1 MPPRRKKKAVYAWGD
16 PPEIQ
21 ALGAGFARQG
31 YFMNG
36 YGEAQ
41 GEANK
46 FAIRSTAVPKNVK
59 PQIAFL
65 TPQYGQYGIAGG
77 KFLQPITEPKV
88 LEITGLTSSH
98 YFGKAFL
105 EGRTKLG
112 ADQGYIHSLTRG
124 PTSSIELIRAFRT
137 P

>member
-16 PPEIQ
+16 TPEIQ
-21 ALGAGFARQG
+21 ALGAGFARHG
-31 YFMNG
+31 YLMNG

-98 YFGKAFL
+98 YFNKAFI

-112 ADQGYIHSLTRG
+112 ADQGYVHSLTQG